1 LRLCPTRGVLGHG
14 GDRGVD
20 IVGDIRNDGVMRLG
34 TPPIPLPTGDNTMNT
49 FTTIASIE
57 RVLDTMDSA
66 PATYAQEL
74 SALVASGY
82 ADKLPLDIKGK
93 PSAAI
98 AAVIAD
104 IHEAYTSAGVS
115 GVKALRHRTLRL
127 KYAIHIL
134 AANPKRDEETP
145 ENFVKRCVKIRSM
158 ANAGDRDQID
168 KAIKGSQAKVKRAA
182 RPATPKAKPAKAAKA
197 TEAPEVPEVLSV
209 GDALDKAHNELVRAM
224 SAYSDAVDN
233 YRKEGKRLTAKSVST
248 ITTRAHNLV
257 SLLAG

>member
-1 LRLCPTRGVLGHG
+1 M
-14 GDRGVD
+14 
-20 IVGDIRNDGVMRLG
+20 IY
-34 TPPIPLPTGDNTMNT
+34 MNT

-57 RVLDTMDSA
+57 RVLDTMGSA

-98 AAVIAD
+98 AAVIAE
-104 IHEAYTSAGVS
+104 IHAAYSEAGIS
-115 GVKALRHRTLRL
+115 GVKARQHRTLRL

-134 AANPKRDEETP
+134 AANPKSEEETL
-145 ENFVKRCVKIRSM
+145 ENFIKRCLKIRSM

-168 KAIKGSQAKVKRAA
+168 KAIKGSRATVRRAA
-182 RPATPKAKPAKAAKA
+182 RPATGSKGSKGSKPAKPAK
-197 TEAPEVPEVLSV
+197 APEVPEVLSV

>member
-1 LRLCPTRGVLGHG
+1 M
-14 GDRGVD
+14 
-20 IVGDIRNDGVMRLG
+20 I
-34 TPPIPLPTGDNTMNT
+34 TMNK
-49 FTTIASIE
+49 FTTIAQVES
-57 RVLDTMDSA
+57 VLDTMANA
-66 PATYAQEL
+66 PATYAEQL

-82 ADKLPLDIKGK
+82 ADKLPIDIKGK
-93 PSAAI
+93 PSADI

-104 IHEAYTSAGVS
+104 IHAAYSAAGVS

-145 ENFVKRCVKIRSM
+145 ENYVKRCIRIRSM

-168 KAIKGSQAKVKRAA
+168 KAIKGSQSKVKRPA
-182 RPATPKAKPAKAAKA
+182 RPASGKPAKPAKGAKTA
-197 TEAPEVPEVLSV
+197 IPEVPEVLSV

-248 ITTRAHNLV
+248 ITTRAHSLV

>member
-1 LRLCPTRGVLGHG
+1 MPRVWGIRTRGERVL
-14 GDRGVD
+14 D
-20 IVGDIRNDGVMRLG
+20 IVGAEWKNGVMRLG
-34 TPPIPLPTGDNTMNT
+34 TPPIPLPTGDNIMNT
-49 FTTIASIE
+49 FLAIAKADT
-57 RVLDTMDSA
+57 VLDTMEAA
-66 PATYAQEL
+66 PGTYSDQL
-74 SALVASGY
+74 IMLVAAGY
-82 ADKLPLDIKGK
+82 ADKLPLDTKGK
-93 PSAAI
+93 PSNDVAP
-98 AAVIAD
+98 VIAD
-104 IHEAYTSAGVS
+104 IHEAYKLAGVS
-115 GVKALRHRTLRL
+115 TTKALRHRTLRL

-134 AANPKRDEETP
+134 AANPKRDEETA
-145 ENFVKRCVKIRSM
+145 ENFIKRCVKIRSM

-168 KAIKGSQAKVKRAA
+168 KAIAGSRKPVNRKA

-257 SLLAG
+257 SMLAG

>member
-1 LRLCPTRGVLGHG
+1 M
-14 GDRGVD
+14 
-20 IVGDIRNDGVMRLG
+20 IN
-34 TPPIPLPTGDNTMNT
+34 MNT

-66 PATYAQEL
+66 PATYAEQL
-74 SALVASGY
+74 SALVSQGY

-93 PSAAI
+93 PSNEI
-98 AAVIAD
+98 AAVIAE
-104 IHEAYTSAGVS
+104 IHSAYSEAGIS
-115 GVKALRHRTLRL
+115 GIKALRHRTLRL
-127 KYAIHIL
+127 KYALHIL
-134 AANPKRDEETP
+134 AANPKREEETP

-182 RPATPKAKPAKAAKA
+182 RPATPKAKAAKAAKA
-197 TEAPEVPEVLSV
+197 DKVAEVVEVLTV

>member
-1 LRLCPTRGVLGHG
+1 
-14 GDRGVD
+14 
-20 IVGDIRNDGVMRLG
+20 
-34 TPPIPLPTGDNTMNT
+34 MNT

-93 PSAAI
+93 PSADI

-134 AANPKRDEETP
+134 AANPQSEGETP
-145 ENFVKRCVKIRSM
+145 EKFIARCVKIRSM
-158 ANAGDRDQID
+158 ANAGDRTQID
-168 KAIKGSQAKVKRAA
+168 KAIAGSRKPVTRRKARVNKGSK
-182 RPATPKAKPAKAAKA
+182 TPDKGSKTP
-197 TEAPEVPEVLSV
+197 EAPEVPEVLSV

>member
-1 LRLCPTRGVLGHG
+1 
-14 GDRGVD
+14 
-20 IVGDIRNDGVMRLG
+20 
-34 TPPIPLPTGDNTMNT
+34 MNT

-57 RVLDTMDSA
+57 RVLDTMDNA

-104 IHEAYTSAGVS
+104 IHEAYTAAGVS
-115 GVKALRHRTLRL
+115 GIKALRHRTLRL

-134 AANPKRDEETP
+134 AANPKRDEETL
-145 ENFVKRCVKIRSM
+145 ENFVKRCIRIRSM
-158 ANAGDRDQID
+158 ANAGDRAQID
-168 KAIKGSQAKVKRAA
+168 KAIAGSQKKVTRKP
-182 RPATPKAKPAKAAKA
+182 RPDKPSKKAPKIDK
-197 TEAPEVPEVLSV
+197 APEVPQVPEVLSV

>member
-1 LRLCPTRGVLGHG
+1 
-14 GDRGVD
+14 
-20 IVGDIRNDGVMRLG
+20 
-34 TPPIPLPTGDNTMNT
+34 MNT
-49 FTTIASIE
+49 FNTIAQVES
-57 RVLDTMDSA
+57 VLDTMDSA
-66 PATYAQEL
+66 PATYAEQL
-74 SALVASGY
+74 SALVSQGY

-93 PSAAI
+93 PASDI

-104 IHEAYTSAGVS
+104 IHAAYSAAGVS
-115 GVKALRHRTLRL
+115 GVKALRQRTLRL
-127 KYAIHIL
+127 KYALHIL
-134 AANPKRDEETP
+134 ASNPKRDEETP

-197 TEAPEVPEVLSV
+197 TEAPEAPEVLSV

-233 YRKEGKRLTAKSVST
+233 YRKDGKRLTAKSVST

>member
-1 LRLCPTRGVLGHG
+1 
-14 GDRGVD
+14 
-20 IVGDIRNDGVMRLG
+20 
-34 TPPIPLPTGDNTMNT
+34 MNT
-49 FTTIASIE
+49 FLAIAKADT
-57 RVLDTMDSA
+57 VLDTMEAA
-66 PATYAQEL
+66 PGTYSDQL
-74 SALVASGY
+74 IMLVAAGY
-82 ADKLPLDIKGK
+82 ADKLPLDTKGK
-93 PSAAI
+93 PSNDVAP
-98 AAVIAD
+98 VIAD
-104 IHEAYTSAGVS
+104 IHEAYKLAGVS
-115 GVKALRHRTLRL
+115 TTKALRHRTLRL

-134 AANPKRDEETP
+134 AANPKRDEETA
-145 ENFVKRCVKIRSM
+145 ENFIKRCVKIRSM

-168 KAIKGSQAKVKRAA
+168 KAIAGSRKPVNRKA

-257 SLLAG
+257 SMLAG

>member
-1 LRLCPTRGVLGHG
+1 
-14 GDRGVD
+14 
-20 IVGDIRNDGVMRLG
+20 
-34 TPPIPLPTGDNTMNT
+34 MNK
-49 FTTIASIE
+49 FLTIAATE

-66 PATYAQEL
+66 PATYAEQL

-93 PSAAI
+93 PSSDI

-104 IHEAYTSAGVS
+104 IHAAYSAAGVS

-134 AANPKRDEETP
+134 AANPQSEGETP
-145 ENFVKRCVKIRSM
+145 EKFVARCVKIRSM
-158 ANAGDRDQID
+158 ANAGDRTQID
-168 KAIKGSQAKVKRAA
+168 KAIAGSRKPVTRRKA
-182 RPATPKAKPAKAAKA
+182 RPASGKPAKPAKGAKTPA
-197 TEAPEVPEVLSV
+197 TPEVPEVLSV

-233 YRKEGKRLTAKSVST
+233 YRKDGKRLTAKSVST
-248 ITTRAHNLV
+248 ITTRAHSLV

>member
-1 LRLCPTRGVLGHG
+1 
-14 GDRGVD
+14 
-20 IVGDIRNDGVMRLG
+20 
-34 TPPIPLPTGDNTMNT
+34 MNT

-74 SALVASGY
+74 SALVAAGY
-82 ADKLPLDIKGK
+82 ADKLPIDIKGK
-93 PSAAI
+93 PSADI

-104 IHEAYTSAGVS
+104 IHAAYSAADVS

-134 AANPKRDEETP
+134 AANPQSDEETD
-145 ENFVKRCVKIRSM
+145 ENFIKRCIKIRSM

-168 KAIKGSQAKVKRAA
+168 KAIAGSRKPVTRRKARVNKGSKTPDKGSKT
-182 RPATPKAKPAKAAKA
+182 PATP
-197 TEAPEVPEVLSV
+197 EVPEVPEVLSV

-224 SAYSDAVDN
+224 AAYSDAVDN
-233 YRKEGKRLTAKSVST
+233 YRKDGKRLTAKSVST
-248 ITTRAHNLV
+248 ITTRAHSLV
-257 SLLAG
+257 SMLAG